1 MVMTATDT
9 PAPSRPRSRRLAWLA
24 GLVVLLA
31 VLIVASIAFGARAMS
46 ISEVWNGLTGDG
58 ATDTAII
65 IRSMRIPRTALGVIV
80 GIALGIA
87 GALIQGHTRNPL
99 ADPGLLGVNAGA
111 AFAVVIAI
119 YLLRVDSPMQYLWF
133 AFIGA
138 AVASTV
144 VFGLSSV
151 GSGGANPL
159 SLVLAG
165 AAVAAFLAAATSAVV
180 LIDETSLDQMR
191 FWIVGSLAGRGP
203 DLFWTV
209 LPFIAAGVVIA
220 LATSPTLN
228 LLGLGED
235 VARSLGTNIPFAR
248 TAGIVA
254 ITVLA
259 GAATA
264 ACGPIAFLGLV
275 VPHVA
280 RGITGP
286 DYRWIVP
293 LSGLLGAALLL
304 ACDTLGR
311 IIARPGELQVGI
323 LLALVGAPFFVA
335 LVRRRKLAAL

>member
-235 VARSLGTNIPFAR
+235 VARSLGTNIAFAR